1 MSISHETRSKKAMR
15 YNPRKSLERWID
27 EMSEQYGVSREE
39 IANLAIVKLEKE
51 RIEREENGTRVS

>member
-1 MSISHETRSKKAMR
+1 MSIFRASNLLVTYVNGKNIYVQEH
-15 YNPRKSLERWID
+15 ID
-27 EMSEQYGVSREE
+27 EMSENYGVSREE